1 MACDLLNTRWHFAK
15 QGKNMKFKLLASTA
29 LLCAAGLVHASPVVS
44 ASNVGTALASA
55 IAGSEIT
62 VSNVVYSG
70 ATSIASGTFTN
81 GAATVGFDQGV
92 VLTTGTVGCIAGPNN
107 ETGCTGGGTTTS
119 LKFDFTSNTGKLFFQ
134 YVFGSEE
141 YNEFVNSSF
150 NDEFRL
156 LLNGV
161 NIALLPSSAGVVSI
175 NNVNCGSNAGFYRNN
190 SSGGTANCANLGLDI
205 EYDGLTTVLTAEANV
220 VAAAV
225 NTFEFLIF
233 DRGDS
238 NLDSGVFIKA
248 GSFSGTNPSNPVPL
262 PGTLALMGVGLLGL
276 GAVRRKSQG

>member
-1 MACDLLNTRWHFAK
+1 
-15 QGKNMKFKLLASTA
+15 MKFKLLATTA
-29 LLCAAGLVHASPVVS
+29 LLCAAGLAHASPVVT
-44 ASNVGTALASA
+44 ASTDGTALANA
-55 IAGSEIT
+55 IVGSGIT

-70 ATSIASGTFTN
+70 ASGTASGAFTN

-107 ETGCTGGGTTTS
+107 TNSCGDSSGRTTS
-119 LKFDFTSNTGKLFFQ
+119 LKFNFTSATDKLFFQ

-141 YNEFVNSSF
+141 YNEFVGSGF
-150 NDEFRL
+150 NDEFQL

-161 NIALLPSSAGVVSI
+161 NIALLPGNGGVASI
-175 NNVNCGSNAGFYRNN
+175 NNVNCGSNASFYRNN
-190 SSGGTANCANLGLDI
+190 RSGSAPAGCTNLGLNI
-205 EYDGLTTVLTAEANV
+205 QYDGLTTVLTAQANLL
-220 VAAAV
+220 AATV

-238 NLDSGVFIKA
+238 SLDSGVFIKA
-248 GSFSGTNPSNPVPL
+248 GSFSGNDQQPNPVPL
-262 PGTLALMGVGLLGL
+262 PGTLALLGVGLLGL